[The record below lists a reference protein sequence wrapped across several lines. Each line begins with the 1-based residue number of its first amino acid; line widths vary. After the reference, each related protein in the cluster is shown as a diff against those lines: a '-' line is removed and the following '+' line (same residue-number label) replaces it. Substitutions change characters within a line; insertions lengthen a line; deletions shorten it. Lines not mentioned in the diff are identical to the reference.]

1 MKSSFYKENM
11 MIYLM
16 LQRILQP
23 SAFQKVLKTER
34 LRTKDEERN
43 LGFVLLKEGFPNY
56 LLWVNSRDVTLL

>member
-1 MKSSFYKENM
+1 
-11 MIYLM
+11 M

-56 LLWVNSRDVTLL
+56 LLWVNSCDVTLL